1 MATLS
6 LMLTPSELERL
17 RAEAMIDER
26 TMYRLA
32 TKQAVRGDVKR
43 RVERAAKRLRIDLPA
58 DFLAA

>member
-1 MATLS
+1 MRS
-6 LMLTPSELERL
+6 MLTPQDIERL

-32 TKQAVRGDVKR
+32 TRQAVRGDVRR
-43 RVERAAKRLRIDLPA
+43 RVERAAKRLRITLPP